1 MRGGC
6 ICLSLPD
13 AIMSDS
19 VPLLP
24 EGFDTTASPI
34 LSDNNIRART
44 TGPLILQGASD
55 DTVLQR
61 HRREEST
68 GQEPSRCCKKTS
80 PNQRK
85 AKYPI
90 ALVASTW
97 GLLTNIERAII
108 IPTMW
113 LFFIKYWGPDTAAE
127 FYGSTLGVF
136 SFSILIATPL
146 FGYAGHYGISVKF
159 LLLVAN
165 LLEVLGNLAYLCAHG
180 PWAVFAGRLLAGI
193 GASCEP
199 PMYADLTRSTEISER
214 TPFIIVLLLSRQ
226 VGLIFGPAFTLILE
240 RLNLKIF
247 DMEVNVYNGPGLVM
261 ACLWIIH
268 SILIVIFYPSLDKSG
283 AFTDD
288 ASKIAQTT
296 TTKPTESASINKAE
310 VRFAGFRQYSF
321 LTLYSITFVS
331 YYSVMALESVLS
343 PVANRAFGWG
353 PVEVSYIYIAASILV
368 IFVSGIMHFLSKCIE
383 DRKLIFIG
391 LCFLVTSYLYL
402 TVVIF
407 TLDSLGEW
415 GKFLV
420 VTGVGIH
427 VIGMPFP
434 LAISESL
441 YTKFVPAPRL
451 DHAQTILR
459 TVINVAFLVGPFVG
473 GSLQAHPTVVF
484 LSMLLLNLIP
494 LTMLLSRFSEF
505 RVTTETPSERP
516 PASSRSSDSHLSV

>member
-1 MRGGC
+1 
-6 ICLSLPD
+6 
-13 AIMSDS
+13 MSDV

-24 EGFDTTASPI
+24 DNFDTSASSI
-34 LSDNNIRART
+34 LVDNNIRARA
-44 TGPLILQGASD
+44 TGPLNLQNPD
-55 DTVLQR
+55 DTILQR
-61 HRREEST
+61 HRREGSVGED
-68 GQEPSRCCKKTS
+68 PARCCKKTT

-90 ALVASTW
+90 AFIASTW

-113 LFFIKYWGPDTAAE
+113 LFFIKYWGPDAAAE

-136 SFSILIATPL
+136 SLSILIATPL
-146 FGYAGHYGISVKF
+146 FGYAGYYGINVKF

-165 LLEVLGNLAYLCAHG
+165 LLEVLGNIAYLCAYS
-180 PWAVFAGRLLAGI
+180 PWGVFVGRLLAGI

-199 PMYADLTRSTEISER
+199 PMYADLTRSTEINER

-240 RLNLKIF
+240 RLNMKIF
-247 DMEVNVYNGPGLVM
+247 DMEVDVYNGPGLVM
-261 ACLWIIH
+261 ACLWILH
-268 SILIVIFYPSLDKSG
+268 SILIMVFYPVLDKTG
-283 AFTDD
+283 AFVEDTSKVNQTTIAKANED
-288 ASKIAQTT
+288 ASY
-296 TTKPTESASINKAE
+296 N
-310 VRFAGFRQYSF
+310 RFVGFKHFNF
-321 LTLYSITFVS
+321 LTLYAVTFAS

-353 PVEVSYIYIAASILV
+353 PVEVSYVYIAASILV
-368 IFVSGIMHFLSKCIE
+368 ILISSIMHFMSKCIE
-383 DRKLIFIG
+383 DRKLICIG
-391 LCFLVTSYLYL
+391 LCFLITSYAYL

-415 GKFLV
+415 GRFLV

-427 VIGMPFP
+427 VIGMPFS

-441 YTKFVPAPRL
+441 FTKFVPSPRL
-451 DHAQTILR
+451 DQGQTILR

-473 GSLQAHPTVVF
+473 GTLQAHPTIVF
-484 LSMLLLNLIP
+484 FSMLLINLIP
-494 LTMLLSRFSEF
+494 LTMLLWRFSDF
-505 RVTTETPSERP
+505 RVNADMPLERSP
-516 PASSRSSDSHLSV
+516 GSMRSSDPHLRA